1 MDIFL
6 DDRTSLT
13 VLRLKARNRGLALAP
28 ADRDTPA
35 RPTTATTK
43 FHRLQIP
50 GLLAALKVP
59 EKQPLG
65 ILVPKA
71 KDRIRAQ
78 GVQCKVLAHP
88 RGETPFFQLTSSD
101 SDKPCPIV
109 PESTQAFVL
118 SPPNIVLLMA
128 QRIRRREINKEIDH
142 EQAVLWLIK
151 LCLELCGTYS
161 HDPFDPHM
169 GTIQY
174 KVKPFMQINELR
186 SILYKPGTEQGL
198 SLAREAAALA
208 YDLSGSPQESFIGP
222 ALFYKGTYGGL
233 GLCDFKAN
241 EPLDLTPQER
251 SSINYRIITP
261 DFTLVNCRSVVEYL
275 GKDHEQGN
283 NPEIDHV
290 RSLDYQTLGIREFG
304 FDYEDVK
311 SRSDFM
317 QSAARVVAA
326 VEQHVGP
333 KVRQQFLKLA
343 SDKGFIERQQKLF
356 EIFRPW
362 LRNLSARP
370 NEGPATQAQVGSG
383 KEHKPTDR
391 TQVDGKERPKLTD

>member
-6 DDRTSLT
+6 DDKTSLT

-28 ADRDTPA
+28 TDRDTPA
-35 RPTTATTK
+35 RPTVMTAK
-43 FHRLQIP
+43 LHRLQIS

-65 ILVPKA
+65 ILVPNA

-78 GVQCKVLAHP
+78 GIQSKVLAHP
-88 RGETPFFQLTSSD
+88 RGKTPFLQLTSSD
-101 SDKPCPIV
+101 LDAPCPIV
-109 PESTQAFVL
+109 PESTQVFVL

-169 GTIQY
+169 GKIKY
-174 KVKPFMQINELR
+174 KVEPFMQIKELR
-186 SILYKPGTEQGL
+186 SLLDEPGTEQGL

-222 ALFYKGTYGGL
+222 ALFYKGAYGGL
-233 GLCDFKAN
+233 GICDFMAN
-241 EPLDLTPQER
+241 EPLKLTQEER
-251 SSINYRIITP
+251 ASINYRVITP
-261 DFTLVNCRSVVEYL
+261 DFTLVDCHSVVEYL
-275 GKDHEQGN
+275 GKDHEQGD

-304 FDYEDVK
+304 FNYEDVK

-317 QSAARVVAA
+317 RSAARVVAA

-333 KVRQQFLKLA
+333 SVRQQFLKHA
-343 SDKGFIERQQKLF
+343 SDKGFIERQRKLF

-362 LRNLSARP
+362 LRNLSARQ
-370 NEGPATQAQVGSG
+370 NEEPVSQAQVDGN
-383 KEHKPTDR
+383 ETVKPNNR
-391 TQVDGKERPKLTD
+391 T